1 VQQANGRSKGK
12 GKGSDRSATKE
23 LVVPDSEDEGIVA
36 EGAKVSTGEEAQTV
50 DLKNDACRR
59 SARQRSR
66 VSYADFEGDQV
77 DDLLEAP
84 VKVQRKQALQNLSKR
99 KEQEAGEKSKQK
111 TITDLDAFVYKKGK
125 ATEGNGSGSEGAE
138 DVATRR
144 SSRRALKDRKRGELT
159 RARLSKRSADD
170 LIELSGML
178 DLMLTS

>member
-1 VQQANGRSKGK
+1 MK
-12 GKGSDRSATKE
+12 GKGSDRSAKKE

-36 EGAKVSTGEEAQTV
+36 EGAQVSTGEEAQTV
-50 DLKNDACRR
+50 DLKKDACRR

-84 VKVQRKQALQNLSKR
+84 IKVQRKQALQNLSKR
-99 KEQEAGEKSKQK
+99 KEEEAGEKSKQK
-111 TITDLDAFVYKKGK
+111 AITDLDAFVYKKGK
-125 ATEGNGSGSEGAE
+125 ATEGNGSVSEGAE

-144 SSRRALKDRKRGELT
+144 SSRRALRDRKRREST

-170 LIELSGML
+170 LVELSGML
-178 DLMLTS
+178 HLMLTP